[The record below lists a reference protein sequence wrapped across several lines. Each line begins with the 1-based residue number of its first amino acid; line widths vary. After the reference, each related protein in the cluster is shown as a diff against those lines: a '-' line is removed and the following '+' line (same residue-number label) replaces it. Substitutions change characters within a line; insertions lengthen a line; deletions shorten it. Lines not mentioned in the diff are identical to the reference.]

1 MLSLIHYLRKAL
13 DIPCCHHE
21 KWGGSGYPRGLKGAQ
36 IPLAT
41 RLFAVVNVW
50 DALKSDRPYR
60 PGWPEEKVR
69 EHIRSLAGIYFDPQV
84 VKICLESGLLK
95 GQKRPRKMGADGKPA
110 TVNFLNCRFHRP
122 RQRA

>member
-41 RLFAVVNVW
+41 RLFAVVTCGM
-50 DALKSDRPYR
+50 P
-60 PGWPEEKVR
+60 
-69 EHIRSLAGIYFDPQV
+69 
-84 VKICLESGLLK
+84 
-95 GQKRPRKMGADGKPA
+95 
-110 TVNFLNCRFHRP
+110 
-122 RQRA
+122 